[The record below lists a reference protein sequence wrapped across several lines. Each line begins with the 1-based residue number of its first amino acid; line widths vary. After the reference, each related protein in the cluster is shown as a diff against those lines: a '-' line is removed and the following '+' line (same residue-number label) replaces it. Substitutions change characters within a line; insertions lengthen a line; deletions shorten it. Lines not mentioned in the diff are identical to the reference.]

1 MSRQIFINTNIAE
14 LIENSAITTP
24 PTAGPV
30 SKIDVPTI
38 KPIKVNMNDI
48 NFLNIVVDCLLV
60 GIFNTRKPIG
70 APKIEIRIIM
80 VTSKARDSIFL
91 V

>member
-1 MSRQIFINTNIAE
+1 MNTNIAE

-38 KPIKVNMNDI
+38 KPIKVNINDA
-48 NFLNIVVDCLLV
+48 NFLNMVVDCLLV
-60 GIFNTRKPIG
+60 GIFNIRKPMG
-70 APKIEIRIIM
+70 APKIEIKIIM
-80 VTSKARDSIFL
+80 VTTKARDSTKEE
-91 V
+91 

>member
-1 MSRQIFINTNIAE
+1 
-14 LIENSAITTP
+14 
-24 PTAGPV
+24 V

-38 KPIKVNMNDI
+38 KPIKVNINDI
-48 NFLNIVVDCLLV
+48 SFLNIVVAGLLV

-80 VTSKARDSIFL
+80 VTTRARDSISL

>member
-1 MSRQIFINTNIAE
+1 MNTNIAE

-38 KPIKVNMNDI
+38 KPIKVNIKDI
-48 NFLNIVVDCLLV
+48 NFLNMVVDCLLV
-60 GIFNTRKPIG
+60 GIFNIRKPMG
-70 APKIEIRIIM
+70 APKIEIKIIM
-80 VTSKARDSIFL
+80 VTTKARDSTKEE
-91 V
+91 

>member
-1 MSRQIFINTNIAE
+1 MNTNIAE

-38 KPIKVNMNDI
+38 KPIKVNINDA
-48 NFLNIVVDCLLV
+48 NFLNMVVDCLLV
-60 GIFNTRKPIG
+60 GIFNTRKPTG
-70 APKIEIRIIM
+70 APKIEIRIII
-80 VTSKARDSIFL
+80 VTTRARDSISL

>member
-1 MSRQIFINTNIAE
+1 MNTKIAAP
-14 LIENSAITTP
+14 IENSAINTP
-24 PTAGPV
+24 PIAGPV

-38 KPIKVNMNDI
+38 KPIKVNIKDI
-48 NFLNIVVDCLLV
+48 NFLNMVVDCLRV
-60 GIFNTRKPIG
+60 GIFKIRKPMG

-80 VTSKARDSIFL
+80 VTSKASDSISL

>member
-1 MSRQIFINTNIAE
+1 MAE
-14 LIENSAITTP
+14 PIENKAISTP

-38 KPIKVNMNDI
+38 NPIKVDI
-48 NFLNIVVDCLLV
+48 NAISFLNMVVDCFAV
-60 GIFNTRKPIG
+60 GIFKTSKPMG
-70 APKIEIRIIM
+70 APKIETKIIM
-80 VTSKARDSIFL
+80 VTSKARDSINL

>member
-1 MSRQIFINTNIAE
+1 MNTNIAE

-38 KPIKVNMNDI
+38 KPIKVNINDA
-48 NFLNIVVDCLLV
+48 NFLNMVVDCLLV
-60 GIFNTRKPIG
+60 GIFKIRKPMG
-70 APKIEIRIIM
+70 APKIEIKIIM
-80 VTSKARDSIFL
+80 VTTKARDSTKEE
-91 V
+91 

>member
-1 MSRQIFINTNIAE
+1 MNTNIAE

-38 KPIKVNMNDI
+38 KPIKVNINAI
-48 NFLNIVVDCLLV
+48 NFLNMVVDCLLV
-60 GIFNTRKPIG
+60 GIFNIRKPMG
-70 APKIEIRIIM
+70 APKIEIKIIM
-80 VTSKARDSIFL
+80 VTTKARDSTKEE
-91 V
+91 